1 MILEAVIS
9 TELSSQAVWCWS
21 PVVWLRRIWRHVG
34 DVVTCPALW
43 MQHRGSAEI
52 SSQLQ
57 PWPVVSL
64 SIPRP
69 GWVLRLIAGVLFTTV
84 CLPWPECNA
93 SAPQG
98 SQELPTPPVQLTSQ
112 LCQES
117 HVDTG
122 CGNDSFNLVAPLAK
136 IFLGMAL
143 TDKNMHYSLCQG
155 SGKFAIAT

>member
-21 PVVWLRRIWRHVG
+21 PVVWLRRVWRHVG

-52 SSQLQ
+52 ASQLQ

-64 SIPRP
+64 SMPRP
-69 GWVLRLIAGVLFTTV
+69 GWVLRLSAGVLFITV

-93 SAPQG
+93 SAPKEARSSPRHQC
-98 SQELPTPPVQLTSQ
+98 SSHPSCVRNHTLTQVVEMIPSTWWPHLQ
-112 LCQES
+112 KYFWEWHWLIKICTI
-117 HVDTG
+117 VYAKAVV
-122 CGNDSFNLVAPLAK
+122 NLL
-136 IFLGMAL
+136 
-143 TDKNMHYSLCQG
+143 
-155 SGKFAIAT
+155 